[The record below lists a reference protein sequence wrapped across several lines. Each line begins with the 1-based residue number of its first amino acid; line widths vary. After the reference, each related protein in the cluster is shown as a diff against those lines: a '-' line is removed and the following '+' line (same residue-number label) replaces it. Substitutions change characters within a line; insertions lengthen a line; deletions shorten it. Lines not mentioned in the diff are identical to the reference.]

1 MKPLFSSDEEA
12 NAASAS
18 SATPAP
24 GFAPAPAS
32 APASAPAPAPA
43 FPPLLD
49 PARAADALPAM
60 RPQASAPPPVR
71 VDISGIDD
79 KAIEG
84 LGGNT
89 GAGVAKVSAKLLGT
103 VRASDA
109 DVFGTQL
116 NELIATSKGLDPAK
130 LRSGGL
136 LSRVTNMFGSVKEK
150 MLSQYQVVESRMDT
164 LVGEMTR
171 HANVHRARIQDFDEM
186 YKGLEMYYQGLDA
199 DVRKGEE
206 WAGRLRQAVAQQ
218 AAPANAFEA
227 QQATELKRRLER
239 LEKRIDDLR
248 RAMLMATQM
257 VPQIRLSQDNAR
269 ALTDTFT
276 DIVNVSIPAWR
287 NVFSLYLLQLEAKQS
302 AAVANAAYDATDA
315 AFRAQADMLLENT
328 ETVARAK
335 QRSLVSLETAQH
347 VQTQLVTAFDRLEQI
362 SNEGQ
367 QRRRDELPKLQ
378 ELERELIARFSPAA
392 V

>member
-1 MKPLFSSDEEA
+1 MKPLFSSDDEA
-12 NAASAS
+12 NAASAV
-18 SATPAP
+18 PV
-24 GFAPAPAS
+24 APAMA
-32 APASAPAPAPA
+32 
-43 FPPLLD
+43 PLLN
-49 PARAADALPAM
+49 PAGTSDMLPTS
-60 RPQASAPPPVR
+60 RSEASGAPLVR
-71 VDISGIDD
+71 IDISGIDD
-79 KAIEG
+79 KAIEA
-84 LGGNT
+84 LGGST

-116 NELIATSKGLDPAK
+116 NELITTSKGLDPAK

-136 LSRVTNMFGSVKEK
+136 MSRVTNMFGSVKEK

-164 LVGEMTR
+164 LVAEMTR
-171 HANVHRARIQDFDEM
+171 HANVHRGRIHDFDEM
-186 YKGLEMYYQGLDA
+186 YKGLEIYYQGLDA
-199 DVRKGEE
+199 DVKKGEA
-206 WAGRLRQAVAQQ
+206 WAVQLRQAVEQQ

-239 LEKRIDDLR
+239 LEKRVDDLR

-276 DIVNVSIPAWR
+276 DIVNVSVPAWR

-302 AAVANAAYDATDA
+302 AAIANAAYDATDA

-347 VQTQLVTAFDRLEQI
+347 VQTQLMTAFDKLEQI

-367 QRRRDELPKLQ
+367 QRRKDELPKLQ
-378 ELERELIARFSPAA
+378 ELERELIARFSSTASSTGA
-392 V
+392 

>member
-1 MKPLFSSDEEA
+1 MKPLFTSDEEA
-12 NAASAS
+12 NAASA
-18 SATPAP
+18 APTPA
-24 GFAPAPAS
+24 
-32 APASAPAPAPA
+32 
-43 FPPLLD
+43 PLLD
-49 PARAADALPAM
+49 PAPDANAFPALRPEADPAPAA
-60 RPQASAPPPVR
+60 R
-71 VDISGIDD
+71 VDVSGIDD
-79 KAIEG
+79 KAIEA
-84 LGGNT
+84 LGGST
-89 GAGVAKVSAKLLGT
+89 GTGVAKVSAKLLGT

-116 NELIATSKGLDPAK
+116 NELIATSKGLDPAR
-130 LRSGGL
+130 LRSGGMM
-136 LSRVTNMFGSVKEK
+136 SRLTNMFGSVKEK

-164 LVGEMTR
+164 LVAEMTR

-186 YKGLEMYYQGLDA
+186 YKNLETYYQGLDA
-199 DVRKGEE
+199 DVKKGEG
-206 WAGRLRQAVAQQ
+206 WAERLRQAVAQQ
-218 AAPANAFEA
+218 PAASDAFEA
-227 QQATELKRRLER
+227 QQAAELRRRLER

-328 ETVARAK
+328 ETVGRTR

-347 VQTQLVTAFDRLEQI
+347 VQAQLVSAFDKLEQI

-367 QRRRDELPKLQ
+367 QRRKDELPKLQ
-378 ELERELIARFSPAA
+378 ELERELIARFSAPAA
-392 V
+392 

>member
-1 MKPLFSSDEEA
+1 MKPLFSSDEDA
-12 NAASAS
+12 QAASVPS
-18 SATPAP
+18 LV
-24 GFAPAPAS
+24 PAPAL
-32 APASAPAPAPA
+32 
-43 FPPLLD
+43 PPLLD
-49 PARAADALPAM
+49 PAVTSSTLPAM
-60 RPQASAPPPVR
+60 RPEASPAPLVR
-71 VDISGIDD
+71 IDISGIDD
-79 KAIEG
+79 KAIES
-84 LGGNT
+84 LGSST
-89 GAGVAKVSAKLLGT
+89 GTGVAKVSAKLLGT

-136 LSRVTNMFGSVKEK
+136 MSRVTNLFGSVKEK

-164 LVGEMTR
+164 LVSEMTR
-171 HANVHRARIQDFDEM
+171 HASVHKGRIADFDEM
-186 YKGLEMYYQGLDA
+186 YKGLEVYYQGLDA
-199 DVRKGEE
+199 DVKKGEA
-206 WAGRLRQAVAQQ
+206 WALQLQQAVAQQ
-218 AAPANAFEA
+218 PVAANAFEA

-239 LEKRIDDLR
+239 LEKRVDDLR

-328 ETVARAK
+328 ETVARVK

-347 VQTQLVTAFDRLEQI
+347 VQTQLMTAFDKLEQI
-362 SNEGQ
+362 SKEGQ
-367 QRRRDELPKLQ
+367 QRRKDELPKLQ
-378 ELERELIARFSPAA
+378 ELERELIARFSPSGA
-392 V
+392 

>member
-12 NAASAS
+12 NAAST
-18 SATPAP
+18 TP
-24 GFAPAPAS
+24 
-32 APASAPAPAPA
+32 PAPAPA
-43 FPPLLD
+43 AAPALAPLFD
-49 PARAADALPAM
+49 PARTPDLLPASLAEAN
-60 RPQASAPPPVR
+60 PAPVAGID
-71 VDISGIDD
+71 VSGIDD
-79 KAIEG
+79 KAIEA
-84 LGGNT
+84 LGSAT

-164 LVGEMTR
+164 LVAEMTR
-171 HANVHRARIQDFDEM
+171 HANVHRGRIQDFDEM
-186 YKGLEMYYQGLDA
+186 YKGLETYYQGLDA
-199 DVRKGEE
+199 DVKKGEH
-206 WAGRLRQAVAQQ
+206 WAAQLRQAVAQQ

-347 VQTQLVTAFDRLEQI
+347 VQAQLITAFDKLEHI
-362 SNEGQ
+362 SQEGR
-367 QRRRDELPKLQ
+367 QRRKDELPKLQ
-378 ELERELIARFSPAA
+378 ELERELIARFSATGSPASA
-392 V
+392 

>member
-1 MKPLFSSDEEA
+1 MKPLFSAEEEA
-12 NAASAS
+12 KAASA
-18 SATPAP
+18 T
-24 GFAPAPAS
+24 
-32 APASAPAPAPA
+32 PAPA
-43 FPPLLD
+43 FPPLIE
-49 PARAADALPAM
+49 PARTPDLPSAL
-60 RPQASAPPPVR
+60 PQASAPQPVR
-71 VDISGIDD
+71 IDISGIDD
-79 KAIEG
+79 KAIEA
-84 LGGNT
+84 LGGST

-116 NELIATSKGLDPAK
+116 NELIATAKGLDPAK

-136 LSRVTNMFGSVKEK
+136 VSRITGMFGSVKEK
-150 MLSQYQVVESRMDT
+150 MLSQYQVVESRMDV
-164 LVGEMTR
+164 LVAEMTR

-186 YKGLEMYYQGLDA
+186 YKGLEAYYQGLDA
-199 DVRKGEE
+199 DVRKGEA
-206 WAGRLRQAVAQQ
+206 WADKLRQAVAQQ

-239 LEKRIDDLR
+239 LEKRIDDLK

-347 VQTQLVTAFDRLEQI
+347 VQTQLITAFDKLEQI

-378 ELERELIARFSPAA
+378 ELERDLIARFSVTGAPGPA
-392 V
+392 

>member
-12 NAASAS
+12 NAAS
-18 SATPAP
+18 T
-24 GFAPAPAS
+24 APA
-32 APASAPAPAPA
+32 APAMA
-43 FPPLLD
+43 PLLD
-49 PARAADALPAM
+49 PARTPDMLPAS
-60 RPQASAPPPVR
+60 RPEASAAPLVR
-71 VDISGIDD
+71 IDISGIDD
-79 KAIEG
+79 KAIEA
-84 LGGNT
+84 LGGST

-164 LVGEMTR
+164 LVAEMTR

-186 YKGLEMYYQGLDA
+186 FKGLETYYQGLDA

-206 WAGRLRQAVAQQ
+206 WAARLRQAVAQQ
-218 AAPANAFEA
+218 PAAANAFEA

-347 VQTQLVTAFDRLEQI
+347 VQTQLVTAFDKLEQI

-367 QRRRDELPKLQ
+367 QRRKDELPKLQ
-378 ELERELIARFSPAA
+378 ELERELIARFSPAGA
-392 V
+392 

>member
-1 MKPLFSSDEEA
+1 MKPLFSSDDEA
-12 NAASAS
+12 NAASA
-18 SATPAP
+18 APVTPAA
-24 GFAPAPAS
+24 GL
-32 APASAPAPAPA
+32 
-43 FPPLLD
+43 PPLLD
-49 PARAADALPAM
+49 PARAPDALPVL
-60 RPQASAPPPVR
+60 RPEASAAPAVR
-71 VDISGIDD
+71 VDLSGIDD
-79 KAIEG
+79 KAIET
-84 LGGNT
+84 LGSAAGP
-89 GAGVAKVSAKLLGT
+89 GVAKVSAKLLGT

-164 LVGEMTR
+164 LVSEMTR
-171 HANVHRARIQDFDEM
+171 HANVHRGRIHDFDEM
-186 YKGLEMYYQGLDA
+186 YKGLEIYYQGLDA
-199 DVRKGEE
+199 DVKKGEA
-206 WAGRLRQAVAQQ
+206 WAERLRQAVAQQ
-218 AAPANAFEA
+218 GTAANAFEA

-335 QRSLVSLETAQH
+335 QRSIVSLETAQH
-347 VQTQLVTAFDRLEQI
+347 VQTQLMTAFDKLEQI

-378 ELERELIARFSPAA
+378 ELERELIARFSPGAP
-392 V
+392 

>member
-1 MKPLFSSDEEA
+1 MKPLFSAEEEA
-12 NAASAS
+12 NAASAVPGAVPTAVP
-18 SATPAP
+18 ATP
-24 GFAPAPAS
+24 S
-32 APASAPAPAPA
+32 L
-43 FPPLLD
+43 PPLFS
-49 PARAADALPAM
+49 PAGTDALPAL
-60 RPQASAPPPVR
+60 RPEASAAPLVR

-79 KAIEG
+79 KAIEA
-84 LGGNT
+84 LGGAT
-89 GAGVAKVSAKLLGT
+89 GASVAKVSAKLLGT

-109 DVFGTQL
+109 DVFGAQL
-116 NELIATSKGLDPAK
+116 NELIATAKGLDPAK

-136 LSRVTNMFGSVKEK
+136 MARVTGMFGSVKEK

-164 LVGEMTR
+164 LVTEMTR
-171 HANVHRARIQDFDEM
+171 HANVHRGRISDFDEM
-186 YKGLEMYYQGLDA
+186 YKGLEIYYQGLDA
-199 DVRKGEE
+199 DVKKGEA
-206 WAGRLRQAVAQQ
+206 WAAKLQQAVAQQ

-227 QQATELKRRLER
+227 QQATELRRRLER

-315 AFRAQADMLLENT
+315 AFRTQADMLLENT
-328 ETVARAK
+328 ETVARVK
-335 QRSLVSLETAQH
+335 QRSIVSLETAQH
-347 VQTQLVTAFDRLEQI
+347 VQTQLMTAFDKLEQI

-367 QRRRDELPKLQ
+367 QRRKDELPKLQ
-378 ELERELIARFSPAA
+378 ELERELITRFSSASTPGAQ
-392 V
+392 

>member
-1 MKPLFSSDEEA
+1 MKPLFSSEEEA
-12 NAASAS
+12 NAAAQQ
-18 SATPAP
+18 PV
-24 GFAPAPAS
+24 APAPLAPLLNPAPTLDRLPATLSEAS
-32 APASAPAPAPA
+32 PAPVAPLAPAAPV
-43 FPPLLD
+43 
-49 PARAADALPAM
+49 
-60 RPQASAPPPVR
+60 VR
-71 VDISGIDD
+71 VDVSGIDD
-79 KAIEG
+79 KAIEA

-164 LVGEMTR
+164 LIGEMTR
-171 HANVHRARIQDFDEM
+171 HANVHRGRIKDFDDM
-186 YKGLEMYYQGLDA
+186 YLGLEQYYQGLDA
-199 DVRKGEE
+199 DVKKGEA
-206 WAGRLRQAVAQQ
+206 WAEQLRLAVAQQ
-218 AAPANAFEA
+218 SAATNAFEA

-328 ETVARAK
+328 ETVARVK

-347 VQTQLVTAFDRLEQI
+347 VQNQLVSAFDKLEQI

-367 QRRRDELPKLQ
+367 QRRKDELPKLQ

-392 V
+392 G

>member
-1 MKPLFSSDEEA
+1 MKPLFSAEEEA
-12 NAASAS
+12 KAASA
-18 SATPAP
+18 T
-24 GFAPAPAS
+24 
-32 APASAPAPAPA
+32 PAPA
-43 FPPLLD
+43 FPPLID
-49 PARAADALPAM
+49 PVRTPDLPASL
-60 RPQASAPPPVR
+60 PQLQPEPQTSAPAPVR
-71 VDISGIDD
+71 VDLSGIDD

-84 LGGNT
+84 LGGST

-109 DVFGTQL
+109 DVFGAQL
-116 NELIATSKGLDPAK
+116 NELIATAKGLDPAK

-136 LSRVTNMFGSVKEK
+136 VSRFTNMFGSVKEK

-164 LVGEMTR
+164 LVAEMTR
-171 HANVHRARIQDFDEM
+171 HANVHRGRIQDFDEM
-186 YKGLEMYYQGLDA
+186 YKGLEAYYQGLDA
-199 DVRKGEE
+199 DVKKGEA
-206 WAGRLRQAVAQQ
+206 WAERLRQAVAQQ
-218 AAPANAFEA
+218 AAPTNAFEA

-239 LEKRIDDLR
+239 LEKRIDDLK

-315 AFRAQADMLLENT
+315 AFRTQADMLLENT

-347 VQTQLVTAFDRLEQI
+347 VQTQLMTAFDKLEQI

-367 QRRRDELPKLQ
+367 QRRKDELPKLQ
-378 ELERELIARFSPAA
+378 ELERELIARFSPGAA
-392 V
+392 

>member
-1 MKPLFSSDEEA
+1 MKPLFSAEEEA
-12 NAASAS
+12 NAASAVPS
-18 SATPAP
+18 TVPATPAP
-24 GFAPAPAS
+24 ALPPLFSPAGTDTLPALRPEAS
-32 APASAPAPAPA
+32 AAP
-43 FPPLLD
+43 L
-49 PARAADALPAM
+49 
-60 RPQASAPPPVR
+60 VR

-79 KAIEG
+79 KAIEA
-84 LGGNT
+84 LGGAT
-89 GAGVAKVSAKLLGT
+89 GASVAKVSAKLLGT

-109 DVFGTQL
+109 DVFGAQL
-116 NELIATSKGLDPAK
+116 NELIATAKGLDPAK

-136 LSRVTNMFGSVKEK
+136 MARVTGMFGSVKEK

-164 LVGEMTR
+164 LVAEMTR
-171 HANVHRARIQDFDEM
+171 HANVHRGRINDFDEM
-186 YKGLEMYYQGLDA
+186 YKGLEIYYQGLDA
-199 DVRKGEE
+199 DVKKGEA
-206 WAGRLRQAVAQQ
+206 WAAKLQQAVAQQ

-227 QQATELKRRLER
+227 QQATELRRRLER

-315 AFRAQADMLLENT
+315 AFRTQADMLLENT
-328 ETVARAK
+328 ETVARVK
-335 QRSLVSLETAQH
+335 QRSIVSLETAQH
-347 VQTQLVTAFDRLEQI
+347 VQTQLMTAFDKLEQI

-378 ELERELIARFSPAA
+378 ELERELITRFSSASTPGAQ
-392 V
+392 

>member
-12 NAASAS
+12 HAASSLPVAR
-18 SATPAP
+18 AP
-24 GFAPAPAS
+24 TLA
-32 APASAPAPAPA
+32 
-43 FPPLLD
+43 PLLNPD
-49 PARAADALPAM
+49 VLPDMLPALSSESSSV
-60 RPQASAPPPVR
+60 PLVQI
-71 VDISGIDD
+71 DISGIDD
-79 KAIEG
+79 KAIEA
-84 LGGNT
+84 LGGST

-103 VRASDA
+103 VRASEA
-109 DVFGTQL
+109 DVFGAQL
-116 NELIATSKGLDPAK
+116 NELIATSKGLDPSK

-136 LSRVTNMFGSVKEK
+136 LSRVTNMFGSIKEK

-164 LVGEMTR
+164 LVAEMTR
-171 HANVHRARIQDFDEM
+171 HANLHRARIQDFDEM
-186 YKGLEMYYQGLDA
+186 YKGLELYYQGLDA
-199 DVRKGEE
+199 DVKKGEG
-206 WAGRLRQAVAQQ
+206 WAVQLRQAVAQQ
-218 AAPANAFEA
+218 AAAANAFEA
-227 QQATELKRRLER
+227 QQATEVKRRLER

-276 DIVNVSIPAWR
+276 DIVNVSVPAWR

-302 AAVANAAYDATDA
+302 ASVANAAYDATDA

-347 VQTQLVTAFDRLEQI
+347 VQTQLMTAFDKLEQI

-367 QRRRDELPKLQ
+367 QRRKDELPKLQ
-378 ELERELIARFSPAA
+378 ELERELIARFSPNGA
-392 V
+392 

>member
-12 NAASAS
+12 NAAS
-18 SATPAP
+18 TVPV
-24 GFAPAPAS
+24 APAPAM
-32 APASAPAPAPA
+32 AP
-43 FPPLLD
+43 FPSLAGTP
-49 PARAADALPAM
+49 DALPAL
-60 RPQASAPPPVR
+60 RPEASSAPLIR
-71 VDISGIDD
+71 VDIAGIDD
-79 KAIEG
+79 KAIEA
-84 LGGNT
+84 LGGST
-89 GAGVAKVSAKLLGT
+89 GASVAKVSARLLGT

-116 NELIATSKGLDPAK
+116 NELIATAKGLDPAK

-136 LSRVTNMFGSVKEK
+136 LSRVTGMFGSVKEK

-171 HANVHRARIQDFDEM
+171 HANVHRGRIHDFDEM
-186 YKGLEMYYQGLDA
+186 YKGLEIYYQGLDA
-199 DVRKGEE
+199 DVKKGEA
-206 WAGRLRQAVAQQ
+206 WADKLRQAVAQQ

-227 QQATELKRRLER
+227 QQATELRRRLER

-347 VQTQLVTAFDRLEQI
+347 VQTQLMTAFDKLEQI
-362 SNEGQ
+362 SQEGQ
-367 QRRRDELPKLQ
+367 QRRKDELPKLQ
-378 ELERELIARFSPAA
+378 ELERELIARFSPGASPAA
-392 V
+392 S

>member
-12 NAASAS
+12 NAASALPV
-18 SATPAP
+18 TPAP
-24 GFAPAPAS
+24 SLPPLIN
-32 APASAPAPAPA
+32 PAPAP
-43 FPPLLD
+43 
-49 PARAADALPAM
+49 DALPAL
-60 RPQASAPPPVR
+60 RPEASVAPVAPMVPAVR

-79 KAIEG
+79 KAIET

-136 LSRVTNMFGSVKEK
+136 MSRVTNMFGSVKEK

-164 LVGEMTR
+164 LVSEMTR

-186 YKGLEMYYQGLDA
+186 YKGLETYYQGLDA
-199 DVRKGEE
+199 DVKKGEA
-206 WAGRLRQAVAQQ
+206 WADKLRQAVAQQ

-347 VQTQLVTAFDRLEQI
+347 VQTQLITAFDKLEQI

-378 ELERELIARFSPAA
+378 QLERELIERFSPGGA
-392 V
+392 

>member
-12 NAASAS
+12 KAAS
-18 SATPAP
+18 TAP
-24 GFAPAPAS
+24 V
-32 APASAPAPAPA
+32 APAPA
-43 FPPLLD
+43 FPSLLD
-49 PARAADALPAM
+49 PASSPDMLPAS
-60 RPQASAPPPVR
+60 RPEVSAAPVIR

-79 KAIEG
+79 KAIEA
-84 LGGNT
+84 LGGST

-164 LVGEMTR
+164 LVAEMTR
-171 HANVHRARIQDFDEM
+171 HANVHRGRIQDFDEM

-199 DVRKGEE
+199 DVKKGEA
-206 WAGRLRQAVAQQ
+206 WADKLRQAVAQQ

-347 VQTQLVTAFDRLEQI
+347 VQAQLVTAFDKLEQI

-367 QRRRDELPKLQ
+367 QRRKDELPKLQ
-378 ELERELIARFSPAA
+378 ELERELIARFSANGAPAA
-392 V
+392 A

>member
-12 NAASAS
+12 KATSA
-18 SATPAP
+18 
-24 GFAPAPAS
+24 APAPAL
-32 APASAPAPAPA
+32 PPLLQPTLDPVLNPAPAQG
-43 FPPLLD
+43 
-49 PARAADALPAM
+49 ALPVL
-60 RPQASAPPPVR
+60 RPETSVAPQVR

-79 KAIEG
+79 KAIES

-136 LSRVTNMFGSVKEK
+136 MSRVTNMFGSVKEK

-164 LVGEMTR
+164 LVAEMTR
-171 HANVHRARIQDFDEM
+171 HANVHRARIHDFDEM
-186 YKGLEMYYQGLDA
+186 YKGLEVYYQGLAA
-199 DVRKGEE
+199 DVQKGEA
-206 WAGRLRQAVAQQ
+206 WADKLRQAVAQQ
-218 AAPANAFEA
+218 AAPTNAFEA

-239 LEKRIDDLR
+239 LEKRIDDLK

-347 VQTQLVTAFDRLEQI
+347 VQTQLITAFDKLEQI

-378 ELERELIARFSPAA
+378 ELERELITRFSPTMA
-392 V
+392 

>member
-12 NAASAS
+12 NAAST
-18 SATPAP
+18 TPA
-24 GFAPAPAS
+24 APAPTLA
-32 APASAPAPAPA
+32 
-43 FPPLLD
+43 PLLD
-49 PARAADALPAM
+49 PAPMPDALPAL
-60 RPQASAPPPVR
+60 RPEASAAPIVR

-79 KAIEG
+79 KAIEA
-84 LGGNT
+84 LGGST

-164 LVGEMTR
+164 LVTEMTR

-186 YKGLEMYYQGLDA
+186 YKGLEQYYQGLDA
-199 DVRKGEE
+199 DVKKGEE
-206 WAGRLRQAVAQQ
+206 WASRLRQAVAQQ

-239 LEKRIDDLR
+239 LEKRIDDLK

-347 VQTQLVTAFDRLEQI
+347 VQTQLVTAFDKLEQI

-367 QRRRDELPKLQ
+367 QRRQAELPKLQ
-378 ELERELIARFSPAA
+378 ELERELIARFSPTGA
-392 V
+392 

>member
-1 MKPLFSSDEEA
+1 MKPLFSSDEDA
-12 NAASAS
+12 QPAPAPT
-18 SATPAP
+18 ATPAP
-24 GFAPAPAS
+24 GFPSLSNPDLTAGQLPALHQQAAPAPV
-32 APASAPAPAPA
+32 
-43 FPPLLD
+43 
-49 PARAADALPAM
+49 
-60 RPQASAPPPVR
+60 VR

-79 KAIEG
+79 KAIAS
-84 LGGNT
+84 LGGST
-89 GAGVAKVSAKLLGT
+89 GTGVAKVSAKLLGT

-109 DVFGTQL
+109 DVFGAQL

-150 MLSQYQVVESRMDT
+150 MLSQYQMVEGRMDT
-164 LVGEMTR
+164 LVSEMTR
-171 HANVHRARIQDFDEM
+171 HANVHKNRITDFDEM
-186 YKGLEMYYQGLDA
+186 YKGLEIYYQGLDA
-199 DVRKGEE
+199 DVKKGEA
-206 WAGRLRQAVAQQ
+206 WVAQLQQ
-218 AAPANAFEA
+218 AIAQQPAPTNAFEA
-227 QQATELKRRLER
+227 QQATELTRRLER

-269 ALTDTFT
+269 SLTDTFT
-276 DIVNVSIPAWR
+276 DIVNVAIPAWR

-328 ETVARAK
+328 EAVARVK

-347 VQTQLVTAFDRLEQI
+347 VQTQLITAFDKLEQI
-362 SNEGQ
+362 SKEGQ

-378 ELERELIARFSPAA
+378 ELERELIARFQPTN

>member
-12 NAASAS
+12 NAASVPT
-18 SATPAP
+18 AT
-24 GFAPAPAS
+24 
-32 APASAPAPAPA
+32 PAPAPA

-49 PARAADALPAM
+49 SAAASGVLPAL
-60 RPQASAPPPVR
+60 RPETSVAPPPVR

-164 LVGEMTR
+164 LVSEMTR

-186 YKGLEMYYQGLDA
+186 YKGLEVYYQGLDA
-199 DVRKGEE
+199 DVKKGEA
-206 WAGRLRQAVAQQ
+206 WAEKLRQAVAQQ
-218 AAPANAFEA
+218 AAPTNAFEA

-315 AFRAQADMLLENT
+315 AFRTQADMLLENT

-347 VQTQLVTAFDRLEQI
+347 VQTQLITAFDKLEQI

-367 QRRRDELPKLQ
+367 QRRKDELPKLQ

>member
-1 MKPLFSSDEEA
+1 MKPLFSSDEDA
-12 NAASAS
+12 QT
-18 SATPAP
+18 TPVQP
-24 GFAPAPAS
+24 VS
-32 APASAPAPAPA
+32 TAPAPAP
-43 FPPLLD
+43 LLN
-49 PARAADALPAM
+49 PSVTSEGLPAL
-60 RPQASAPPPVR
+60 RPEASVAPVAPVVP

-79 KAIEG
+79 KAIES
-84 LGGNT
+84 LGGAT
-89 GAGVAKVSAKLLGT
+89 GTAVAKVSAKLLGT

-130 LRSGGL
+130 LKSGGL

-164 LVGEMTR
+164 LVSEMSR
-171 HANVHRARIQDFDEM
+171 HASVHKGRIADFDEM
-186 YKGLEMYYQGLDA
+186 YKGLEIYYQGLDA
-199 DVRKGEE
+199 DAKKGEA
-206 WAGRLRQAVAQQ
+206 WAAKLQQ
-218 AAPANAFEA
+218 AIAQLPAATNAFEA

-239 LEKRIDDLR
+239 LEKRVDDLR
-248 RAMLMATQM
+248 RAMMMATQM

-269 ALTDTFT
+269 ALTDTFN
-276 DIVNVSIPAWR
+276 DIINVSVPAWR

-347 VQTQLVTAFDRLEQI
+347 VQTQLITAFDKLEQI
-362 SNEGQ
+362 SREGQ

-378 ELERELIARFSPAA
+378 ELERELIARFSPTVGPSA
-392 V
+392 

>member
-12 NAASAS
+12 NAAP
-18 SATPAP
+18 TLPT
-24 GFAPAPAS
+24 APAPS
-32 APASAPAPAPA
+32 L
-43 FPPLLD
+43 PPLFD
-49 PARAADALPAM
+49 PAGTSDALPAL
-60 RPQASAPPPVR
+60 RPEASAAPVVR

-79 KAIEG
+79 KAIET

-136 LSRVTNMFGSVKEK
+136 MSRVTNMFGSVKEK

-164 LVGEMTR
+164 LVSEMTR
-171 HANVHRARIQDFDEM
+171 HANVHRARIGDFDEM
-186 YKGLEMYYQGLDA
+186 YKGLETYYQGLDA
-199 DVRKGEE
+199 DVKKGEA
-206 WAGRLRQAVAQQ
+206 WADKLRQAVAQQ

-347 VQTQLVTAFDRLEQI
+347 VQTQLITAFDKLEQI

-378 ELERELIARFSPAA
+378 QLERELIERFSPTAS
-392 V
+392 

>member
-12 NAASAS
+12 NAAST
-18 SATPAP
+18 TPA
-24 GFAPAPAS
+24 APAPTLA
-32 APASAPAPAPA
+32 
-43 FPPLLD
+43 PLLD
-49 PARAADALPAM
+49 PAPMPDALPAL
-60 RPQASAPPPVR
+60 RPEASAAPIVR

-79 KAIEG
+79 KAIEA
-84 LGGNT
+84 LGGST

-164 LVGEMTR
+164 LVTEMTR

-186 YKGLEMYYQGLDA
+186 YKGLELYYQGLDA
-199 DVRKGEE
+199 DVKKGEE
-206 WAGRLRQAVAQQ
+206 WASRLRQAVAQQ

-239 LEKRIDDLR
+239 LEKRIDDLK

-347 VQTQLVTAFDRLEQI
+347 VQTQLVTAFDKLEQI

-367 QRRRDELPKLQ
+367 QRRQAELPKLQ
-378 ELERELIARFSPAA
+378 ELERELIARFSPTGA
-392 V
+392 

>member
-12 NAASAS
+12 NAAS
-18 SATPAP
+18 TAP
-24 GFAPAPAS
+24 VT
-32 APASAPAPAPA
+32 PAPAPMPS
-43 FPPLLD
+43 FPPLSTSAGASD
-49 PARAADALPAM
+49 MLPAA
-60 RPQASAPPPVR
+60 RPEAAPAPLVR

-79 KAIEG
+79 RAIEA
-84 LGGNT
+84 LGGST
-89 GAGVAKVSAKLLGT
+89 GSGVAKISAKLLGT

-150 MLSQYQVVESRMDT
+150 MLSQYQVVEARMDT

-171 HANVHRARIQDFDEM
+171 QANVHRARSQDFDEM

-199 DVRKGEE
+199 DVKKGEA
-206 WAGRLRQAVAQQ
+206 WADKLRQAVAQQ
-218 AAPANAFEA
+218 AAPTNAFEA

-248 RAMLMATQM
+248 RAMLMASQM

-347 VQTQLVTAFDRLEQI
+347 VQAQLVSAFDKLEQI

-367 QRRRDELPKLQ
+367 QRRKDELPKLQ
-378 ELERELIARFSPAA
+378 ELERELIARFSSSAPPAA
-392 V
+392 

>member
-1 MKPLFSSDEEA
+1 MKPLFSSDEEV
-12 NAASAS
+12 NAASAPT
-18 SATPAP
+18 AT
-24 GFAPAPAS
+24 
-32 APASAPAPAPA
+32 PAPAPA

-49 PARAADALPAM
+49 PAAASGVLPAL
-60 RPQASAPPPVR
+60 RPEANVAPPPVR

-164 LVGEMTR
+164 LVSEMTR

-186 YKGLEMYYQGLDA
+186 YKGLEVYYQGLDA
-199 DVRKGEE
+199 DVKKGEA
-206 WAGRLRQAVAQQ
+206 WAEKLRQAVAQQ
-218 AAPANAFEA
+218 AAPTNAFEA

-315 AFRAQADMLLENT
+315 AFRTQADMLLENT

-347 VQTQLVTAFDRLEQI
+347 VQTQLITAFDKLEQI

-367 QRRRDELPKLQ
+367 QRRKDELPKLQ

>member
-12 NAASAS
+12 NAAS
-18 SATPAP
+18 SAPVTPAV
-24 GFAPAPAS
+24 GL
-32 APASAPAPAPA
+32 
-43 FPPLLD
+43 PPLHD
-49 PARAADALPAM
+49 PARAPDALPAL
-60 RPQASAPPPVR
+60 RAEASAAPAVR

-79 KAIEG
+79 KAIEA
-84 LGGNT
+84 LGSAAGP
-89 GAGVAKVSAKLLGT
+89 GVAKVSAKLLGT

-164 LVGEMTR
+164 LVSEMTR
-171 HANVHRARIQDFDEM
+171 HANVHRGRIHDFDEM
-186 YKGLEMYYQGLDA
+186 YKGLEIYYQGLDA
-199 DVRKGEE
+199 DVKKGEA
-206 WAGRLRQAVAQQ
+206 WAERLRQAVAQQ
-218 AAPANAFEA
+218 GAAANAFEA

-328 ETVARAK
+328 ETVARAR
-335 QRSLVSLETAQH
+335 QRSIVSLETAQH
-347 VQTQLVTAFDRLEQI
+347 VQTQLVTAFDKLEQI

-378 ELERELIARFSPAA
+378 ELERELIARFSPGAP
-392 V
+392 

>member
-1 MKPLFSSDEEA
+1 MKPLFSSDED
-12 NAASAS
+12 
-18 SATPAP
+18 
-24 GFAPAPAS
+24 GQAPAP
-32 APASAPAPAPA
+32 PVDA
-43 FPPLLD
+43 FPALTPQLN
-49 PARAADALPAM
+49 PAASSGALPAL
-60 RPQASAPPPVR
+60 RSETSPVPIVP

-79 KAIEG
+79 SAIG
-84 LGGNT
+84 ALGGST
-89 GAGVAKVSAKLLGT
+89 GTGVAKVSAQLLGT

-116 NELIATSKGLDPAK
+116 NELIATSQGLDPAK

-136 LSRVTNMFGSVKEK
+136 MGRVTSLFGSVKEK

-164 LVGEMTR
+164 LVAEMTR
-171 HANVHRARIQDFDEM
+171 HAELHKRRIGDFDEL
-186 YKGLEMYYQGLDA
+186 YKGLEIYYQGLDA
-199 DVRKGEE
+199 DVKKGEG
-206 WAGRLRQAVAQQ
+206 WVLQLQQAIAQQ
-218 AAPANAFEA
+218 EKAENAFEA

-248 RAMLMATQM
+248 RAMMMATQM

-269 ALTDTFT
+269 SLTDTFT

-315 AFRAQADMLLENT
+315 AFRTQADMLLENT
-328 ETVARAK
+328 ETVARVK

-347 VQTQLVTAFDRLEQI
+347 VQTQLITAFDKLEQI
-362 SNEGQ
+362 SLEGQ
-367 QRRRDELPKLQ
+367 QRRKAELPKLQ
-378 ELERELIARFSPAA
+378 ELERELIARFSPSTALPK
-392 V
+392 

>member
-12 NAASAS
+12 QA
-18 SATPAP
+18 
-24 GFAPAPAS
+24 
-32 APASAPAPAPA
+32 
-43 FPPLLD
+43 
-49 PARAADALPAM
+49 
-60 RPQASAPPPVR
+60 ASAPPVAPAPTLPPLVNPAVTSGMLPASRPEASESPLVR
-71 VDISGIDD
+71 IDISGIDD
-79 KAIEG
+79 KAIES
-84 LGGNT
+84 LGGST
-89 GAGVAKVSAKLLGT
+89 GTGVAKVSAKLLGT

-116 NELIATSKGLDPAK
+116 NELIAASKGLDPAK

-136 LSRVTNMFGSVKEK
+136 LSRVTNLFGSVKEK

-164 LVGEMTR
+164 LVAEMTR
-171 HANVHRARIQDFDEM
+171 HASVHKGRINDFDEM
-186 YKGLEMYYQGLDA
+186 YKGLEVYYQGLDA
-199 DVRKGEE
+199 DVKKGEG
-206 WAGRLRQAVAQQ
+206 WAAQLQQAIAQQ
-218 AAPANAFEA
+218 PAAANAFEA
-227 QQATELKRRLER
+227 QQATEVKRRLER
-239 LEKRIDDLR
+239 LEKRVDDLR

-328 ETVARAK
+328 EAVARVK
-335 QRSLVSLETAQH
+335 QRSSISLETAQH
-347 VQTQLVTAFDRLEQI
+347 VQTQLMTAFDKLEQI
-362 SNEGQ
+362 SKEGQ
-367 QRRRDELPKLQ
+367 QRRKDELPKLQ

-392 V
+392 A

>member
-1 MKPLFSSDEEA
+1 MKPLFSSDEDA
-12 NAASAS
+12 Q
-18 SATPAP
+18 AP
-24 GFAPAPAS
+24 S
-32 APASAPAPAPA
+32 APATTGLPSLA
-43 FPPLLD
+43 PLLD
-49 PARAADALPAM
+49 PAPASGALPAL
-60 RPQASAPPPVR
+60 RPEESAAPLVR

-79 KAIEG
+79 KAIES

-109 DVFGTQL
+109 DVFGAQL

-130 LRSGGL
+130 LQSGGL
-136 LSRVTNMFGSVKEK
+136 LSRVTNLFGSVKEK

-164 LVGEMTR
+164 LVSEMTR
-171 HANVHRARIQDFDEM
+171 HASVHKGRISDFDEM
-186 YKGLEMYYQGLDA
+186 YKGLEQYYQGLDT
-199 DVRKGEE
+199 DVKKGEA
-206 WAGRLRQAVAQQ
+206 WIAQLRLAVEQQ
-218 AAPANAFEA
+218 PAAANAFEA
-227 QQATELKRRLER
+227 QQATELRRRLER
-239 LEKRIDDLR
+239 LEKRVDDLR

-328 ETVARAK
+328 ETVARVK

-347 VQTQLVTAFDRLEQI
+347 VQTQLITAFDKLEQI
-362 SNEGQ
+362 SKEGQ
-367 QRRRDELPKLQ
+367 QRRKDELPKLQ
-378 ELERELIARFSPAA
+378 ELERDLIARFSPTTGS
-392 V
+392 

>member
-12 NAASAS
+12 NAAP
-18 SATPAP
+18 TTQ
-24 GFAPAPAS
+24 
-32 APASAPAPAPA
+32 PAPA

-49 PARAADALPAM
+49 PAPMPDMLPAS
-60 RPQASAPPPVR
+60 RPEASATPVVR

-79 KAIEG
+79 KAIEA
-84 LGGNT
+84 LGGST

-164 LVGEMTR
+164 LVSEMTR

-199 DVRKGEE
+199 DVKKGEA
-206 WAGRLRQAVAQQ
+206 WADKLRQAITQQ
-218 AAPANAFEA
+218 AAASNAFEA

-239 LEKRIDDLR
+239 LEKRIDDLK

-328 ETVARAK
+328 ETVARVK

-347 VQTQLVTAFDRLEQI
+347 VQTQLVTAFDKLEQI
-362 SNEGQ
+362 SAEGQ
-367 QRRRDELPKLQ
+367 QRRKDELPKLQ
-378 ELERELIARFSPAA
+378 QLEQELIARFSPSGA
-392 V
+392 

>member
-24 GFAPAPAS
+24 ALAPAPAS
-32 APASAPAPAPA
+32 APA

-60 RPQASAPPPVR
+60 RPEASAPPPVR

-136 LSRVTNMFGSVKEK
+136 LSRVSNMFGSVKEK

-218 AAPANAFEA
+218 AAPGNAFEA

-347 VQTQLVTAFDRLEQI
+347 VQTQLVTAFDKLEQI

>member
-12 NAASAS
+12 KAASA
-18 SATPAP
+18 AP
-24 GFAPAPAS
+24 V
-32 APASAPAPAPA
+32 APAPA

-49 PARAADALPAM
+49 PAGTQDLLPAS
-60 RPQASAPPPVR
+60 RPEASAAPLVR

-79 KAIEG
+79 KAIEA
-84 LGGNT
+84 LGGST

-130 LRSGGL
+130 LRSGGVI
-136 LSRVTNMFGSVKEK
+136 SRLTNMFGSVKEK

-164 LVGEMTR
+164 LIAEMTR

-186 YKGLEMYYQGLDA
+186 YKGLELYYQGLDA
-199 DVRKGEE
+199 DVKKGEE
-206 WAGRLRQAVAQQ
+206 WANRLRQAVAQQ
-218 AAPANAFEA
+218 AAPSNAFEA

-347 VQTQLVTAFDRLEQI
+347 VQAQLVTAFDKLEQI

-367 QRRRDELPKLQ
+367 QRRKAELPKLQ
-378 ELERELIARFSPAA
+378 ELERELIARFSPTGA
-392 V
+392 

>member
-1 MKPLFSSDEEA
+1 MKPLFSSDDEA
-12 NAASAS
+12 QSAS
-18 SATPAP
+18 TQPVTPAP
-24 GFAPAPAS
+24 S
-32 APASAPAPAPA
+32 L
-43 FPPLLD
+43 PPLL
-49 PARAADALPAM
+49 PPSVSAGMLPALQ
-60 RPQASAPPPVR
+60 PEASAAPLVR

-79 KAIEG
+79 KAIES
-84 LGGNT
+84 LGGST
-89 GAGVAKVSAKLLGT
+89 GTGIAKVSAKLLGT

-116 NELIATSKGLDPAK
+116 NELIATSKGLDPTK

-136 LSRVTNMFGSVKEK
+136 LSRVSNMFGSVKEK

-164 LVGEMTR
+164 LVSEMTR
-171 HANVHRARIQDFDEM
+171 HANVHKSRITDFDEM
-186 YKGLEMYYQGLDA
+186 YKGLEVYYQGLDA
-199 DVRKGEE
+199 DVKKGEA
-206 WAGRLRQAVAQQ
+206 WAVKLQQAVAQQ
-218 AAPANAFEA
+218 GVAANAFEA

-328 ETVARAK
+328 ETVARVK

-347 VQTQLVTAFDRLEQI
+347 VQTQLITAFDKLEQI
-362 SNEGQ
+362 SKEGQ
-367 QRRRDELPKLQ
+367 QRRKDELPKLQ
-378 ELERELIARFSPAA
+378 ELERELIARFSPSGTGT
-392 V
+392 

>member
-12 NAASAS
+12 NAA
-18 SATPAP
+18 PVAP
-24 GFAPAPAS
+24 LAPAPLLTPSLNASSSHAGAPDLLPASLSAAS
-32 APASAPAPAPA
+32 AAP
-43 FPPLLD
+43 
-49 PARAADALPAM
+49 
-60 RPQASAPPPVR
+60 QVR

-79 KAIEG
+79 KAIEA

-116 NELIATSKGLDPAK
+116 NELIVTSRGLDPAK

-164 LVGEMTR
+164 LVAEMTR
-171 HANVHRARIQDFDEM
+171 HANVHRGRIQDFDEM
-186 YKGLEMYYQGLDA
+186 FKGLEMYYQGLDA
-199 DVRKGEE
+199 DVKKGEA
-206 WAGRLRQAVAQQ
+206 WAEQLRQAVAQQ

-302 AAVANAAYDATDA
+302 AAIANAAYDATDA

-347 VQTQLVTAFDRLEQI
+347 VQTQLMTAFDKLEQI
-362 SNEGQ
+362 SQEGQ

-378 ELERELIARFSPAA
+378 QLERELIARFSPSGA
-392 V
+392 

>member
-1 MKPLFSSDEEA
+1 MKPLFSSEEEA
-12 NAASAS
+12 NAASTAP
-18 SATPAP
+18 AAPQPVPAP
-24 GFAPAPAS
+24 LLNPAPMPDMLPASLSEAS
-32 APASAPAPAPA
+32 AAP
-43 FPPLLD
+43 L
-49 PARAADALPAM
+49 
-60 RPQASAPPPVR
+60 VR
-71 VDISGIDD
+71 IDVSGIDD

-84 LGGNT
+84 LGGST

-116 NELIATSKGLDPAK
+116 NELIVTAKGLDPAK

-164 LVGEMTR
+164 LVAEMTR

-186 YKGLEMYYQGLDA
+186 YKGLEKYYQGLDA
-199 DVRKGEE
+199 DVKKGEG
-206 WAGRLRQAVAQQ
+206 WAAQLRQAVAQQ

-239 LEKRIDDLR
+239 LEKRVDDLK

-347 VQTQLVTAFDRLEQI
+347 VQTQLVTAFDKLEQI

-367 QRRRDELPKLQ
+367 QRRKDELPKLQ
-378 ELERELIARFSPAA
+378 QLERELIERFSTTPPAA
-392 V
+392 Y

>member
-12 NAASAS
+12 NAASAL
-18 SATPAP
+18 PV
-24 GFAPAPAS
+24 APAPAMTPLLNP
-32 APASAPAPAPA
+32 AGPLDLLPAS
-43 FPPLLD
+43 L
-49 PARAADALPAM
+49 
-60 RPQASAPPPVR
+60 PQASAAPLVR

-79 KAIEG
+79 KAIEA
-84 LGGNT
+84 LGGST
-89 GAGVAKVSAKLLGT
+89 GSGVAKVSAKLLGT

-109 DVFGTQL
+109 DVFGAQL

-136 LSRVTNMFGSVKEK
+136 MSRVTNMFGSVKEK

-164 LVGEMTR
+164 LVAEMTR
-171 HANVHRARIQDFDEM
+171 HANVHRGRIQDFDEM
-186 YKGLEMYYQGLDA
+186 FTGLETYYQGLDA
-199 DVRKGEE
+199 DVKKGEG
-206 WAGRLRQAVAQQ
+206 WAVQLRQAVAQQ
-218 AAPANAFEA
+218 AVAANAFEA

-276 DIVNVSIPAWR
+276 DIVNVSVPAWR

-347 VQTQLVTAFDRLEQI
+347 VQTQLMTAFDKLEQI

-367 QRRRDELPKLQ
+367 QRRKDELPKLQ
-378 ELERELIARFSPAA
+378 ELERELIARFSPSAA
-392 V
+392 

>member
-12 NAASAS
+12 NAAS
-18 SATPAP
+18 TAP
-24 GFAPAPAS
+24 PAPAL
-32 APASAPAPAPA
+32 APL
-43 FPPLLD
+43 FD
-49 PARAADALPAM
+49 PAAASDALPAL
-60 RPQASAPPPVR
+60 RPQANVAAPVH

-79 KAIEG
+79 KAIEA
-84 LGGNT
+84 LGGST

-116 NELIATSKGLDPAK
+116 NELIATSKGLDPSK

-136 LSRVTNMFGSVKEK
+136 MSRVTNMFGSVKEK

-164 LVGEMTR
+164 LVSEMTR
-171 HANVHRARIQDFDEM
+171 HANVHRGRIQDFDEM
-186 YKGLEMYYQGLDA
+186 YKGLEAYYQGLDA
-199 DVRKGEE
+199 DVKKGEA
-206 WAGRLRQAVAQQ
+206 WADKLRQALAQQ
-218 AAPANAFEA
+218 AAPVNAFEA

-328 ETVARAK
+328 ETVARAR

-347 VQTQLVTAFDRLEQI
+347 VQTQLITAFDKLEQI

-378 ELERELIARFSPAA
+378 ELERELITRFSSASTPGAQ
-392 V
+392 

>member
-12 NAASAS
+12 NAAS
-18 SATPAP
+18 PA
-24 GFAPAPAS
+24 
-32 APASAPAPAPA
+32 APAPA
-43 FPPLLD
+43 FAPTPALPPLSS
-49 PARAADALPAM
+49 PAVLPDMLPAA
-60 RPQASAPPPVR
+60 RPEASVAPQVR
-71 VDISGIDD
+71 VDVSGIDD
-79 KAIEG
+79 KAIET

-89 GAGVAKVSAKLLGT
+89 GAGIAKVSAKLLGT

-136 LSRVTNMFGSVKEK
+136 LSRVSNMFGSVKEK

-164 LVGEMTR
+164 LVAEMTR
-171 HANVHRARIQDFDEM
+171 HANVHRARITDFDEM
-186 YKGLEMYYQGLDA
+186 YKGLEVYYQGLDA
-199 DVRKGEE
+199 DVKKGEA
-206 WAGRLRQAVAQQ
+206 WAERLRQAVAQQ
-218 AAPANAFEA
+218 GTAANAFEA
-227 QQATELKRRLER
+227 QQATELRRRLER

-347 VQTQLVTAFDRLEQI
+347 VQTQLVTAFDKLEQI
-362 SNEGQ
+362 SSEGR
-367 QRRRDELPKLQ
+367 QRRKDELPKLQ
-378 ELERELIARFSPAA
+378 ELERDLIARFSTNA